1 MQKEIDDA
9 RSTADPSLQYECTTL
24 NVNGECLDHLD
35 YTKGTTVIFN
45 LYGVG
50 SLAPSLRVLLLI
62 FLSLSDSDANSVTG
76 YFEYADFKKFHQL
89 GAPVPAILA

>member
-35 YTKGTTVIFN
+35 YTKGTTVVFD
-45 LYGVG
+45 LYGVC
-50 SLAPSLRVLLLI
+50 SLAPSLIKGVL
-62 FLSLSDSDANSVTG
+62 
-76 YFEYADFKKFHQL
+76 ADFLKF
-89 GAPVPAILA
+89 VRFR

>member
-45 LYGVG
+45 LYEVA
-50 SLAPSLRVLLLI
+50 SLAPSLKLFLLI
-62 FLSLSDSDANSVTG
+62 FLNLSDSDENSVA
-76 YFEYADFKKFHQL
+76 F
-89 GAPVPAILA
+89 

>member
-35 YTKGTTVIFN
+35 YTKGTTVIFD

-50 SLAPSLRVLLLI
+50 SLAPSLIKGVL
-62 FLSLSDSDANSVTG
+62 
-76 YFEYADFKKFHQL
+76 ADFLKF
-89 GAPVPAILA
+89 VRFR

>member
-50 SLAPSLRVLLLI
+50 
-62 FLSLSDSDANSVTG
+62 LSCAIIKGVP
-76 YFEYADFKKFHQL
+76 ADFLKF
-89 GAPVPAILA
+89 V

>member
-35 YTKGTTVIFN
+35 YTKGTTE
-45 LYGVG
+45 YSG
-50 SLAPSLRVLLLI
+50 SLAPFLRIV
-62 FLSLSDSDANSVTG
+62 AHV
-76 YFEYADFKKFHQL
+76 
-89 GAPVPAILA
+89 

>member
-45 LYGVG
+45 FYGVG
-50 SLAPSLRVLLLI
+50 SLAPSLRMFLLI
-62 FLSLSDSDANSVTG
+62 FLSLSDSDTNSVTE
-76 YFEYADFKKFHQL
+76 YFRVSY
-89 GAPVPAILA
+89 

>member
-35 YTKGTTVIFN
+35 YTKGKTNYIKWK
-45 LYGVG
+45 Y
-50 SLAPSLRVLLLI
+50 
-62 FLSLSDSDANSVTG
+62 
-76 YFEYADFKKFHQL
+76 
-89 GAPVPAILA
+89 

>member
-35 YTKGTTVIFN
+35 YTKGTTEI
-45 LYGVG
+45 L
-50 SLAPSLRVLLLI
+50 
-62 FLSLSDSDANSVTG
+62 
-76 YFEYADFKKFHQL
+76 KFMCSMITAEL
-89 GAPVPAILA
+89 KS

>member
-35 YTKGTTVIFN
+35 YTKGTTMIFN

-50 SLAPSLRVLLLI
+50 SLAPSLRVLLPI
-62 FLSLSDSDANSVTG
+62 FLSYSDSDAKSDAG
-76 YFEYADFKKFHQL
+76 YF
-89 GAPVPAILA
+89 

>member
-45 LYGVG
+45 LYVVG
-50 SLAPSLRVLLLI
+50 SLAPSSRVFLLI
-62 FLSLSDSDANSVTG
+62 FLSLSDSDENSFQG
-76 YFEYADFKKFHQL
+76 
-89 GAPVPAILA
+89 ILSTAR

>member
-35 YTKGTTVIFN
+35 YTKGTTEI
-45 LYGVG
+45 L
-50 SLAPSLRVLLLI
+50 
-62 FLSLSDSDANSVTG
+62 
-76 YFEYADFKKFHQL
+76 KFMCSMITAELKSWLTFFAQMTF
-89 GAPVPAILA
+89 